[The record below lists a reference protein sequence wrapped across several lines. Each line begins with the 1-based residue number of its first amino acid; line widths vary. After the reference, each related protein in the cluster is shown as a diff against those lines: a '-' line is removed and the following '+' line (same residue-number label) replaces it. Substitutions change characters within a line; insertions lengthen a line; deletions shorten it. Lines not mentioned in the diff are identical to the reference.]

1 MSAEHWIAVAAVC
14 VTIIGGFIGLGMLI
28 ISYINNIK
36 DTLTSQLSVISHDIA
51 NLERFYDKRF
61 EVIDE
66 RFEAI
71 NKRFE
76 VIDERFE
83 AINERFEEVN
93 KRFEEVNKRFEE
105 VNKRFDAVDNELI
118 LLRGEISRL
127 NQNHIEHLTNHN
139 K

>member
-61 EVIDE
+61 EAID
-66 RFEAI
+66 
-71 NKRFE
+71 KRFE

-83 AINERFEEVN
+83 EI
-93 KRFEEVNKRFEE
+93 
-105 VNKRFDAVDNELI
+105 NKRFDAVDNELI
-118 LLRGEISRL
+118 FLRGEISRL

>member
-76 VIDERFE
+76 VIDKRFE
-83 AINERFEEVN
+83 AINERFEAIN
-93 KRFEEVNKRFEE
+93 KRFEEI
-105 VNKRFDAVDNELI
+105 NKRFDAVDNELI

>member
-71 NKRFE
+71 NKRF
-76 VIDERFE
+76 
-83 AINERFEEVN
+83 
-93 KRFEEVNKRFEE
+93 
-105 VNKRFDAVDNELI
+105 DAVDNELI

>member
-1 MSAEHWIAVAAVC
+1 
-14 VTIIGGFIGLGMLI
+14 MLI

-76 VIDERFE
+76 
-83 AINERFEEVN
+83 AI
-93 KRFEEVNKRFEE
+93 
-105 VNKRFDAVDNELI
+105 NKRFDVVDNELI

-127 NQNHIEHLTNHN
+127 NQNHIEHLTNHS

>member
-1 MSAEHWIAVAAVC
+1 MSAEHWIAVAVVC

-61 EVIDE
+61 EAIDE

-71 NKRFE
+71 DKRFEVIDKRFE

-83 AINERFEEVN
+83 AI
-93 KRFEEVNKRFEE
+93 
-105 VNKRFDAVDNELI
+105 NKRFDAVDNELI

>member
-14 VTIIGGFIGLGMLI
+14 VTIIGGFMGLGMLI

-83 AINERFEEVN
+83 
-93 KRFEEVNKRFEE
+93 EVNKRFEE

>member
-1 MSAEHWIAVAAVC
+1 MSAAHWIAVAAVC
-14 VTIIGGFIGLGMLI
+14 GTIIGGFIGLGMLI
-28 ISYINNIK
+28 ISYINNVK

-83 AINERFEEVN
+83 VIDE
-93 KRFEEVNKRFEE
+93 RFEE

-127 NQNHIEHLTNHN
+127 NQNHIEHLTNRN

>member
-71 NKRFE
+71 DKRFE
-76 VIDERFE
+76 AIDKRFE
-83 AINERFEEVN
+83 AINERFEAIN
-93 KRFEEVNKRFEE
+93 KRFEEI
-105 VNKRFDAVDNELI
+105 NKRFDAVDNELI

>member
-14 VTIIGGFIGLGMLI
+14 VTIIGGFIGLGILI

-83 AINERFEEVN
+83 AINERFEAI
-93 KRFEEVNKRFEE
+93 
-105 VNKRFDAVDNELI
+105 NKRFDAVDNELI

>member
-76 VIDERFE
+76 IIDERFE
-83 AINERFEEVN
+83 AINERFEAIN
-93 KRFEEVNKRFEE
+93 KRFEEI
-105 VNKRFDAVDNELI
+105 NKRFDAVDNELI

>member
-1 MSAEHWIAVAAVC
+1 MSTEHWIAVAAVC

-66 RFEAI
+66 RF
-71 NKRFE
+71 K

-83 AINERFEEVN
+83 EIN
-93 KRFEEVNKRFEE
+93 KRFEEI
-105 VNKRFDAVDNELI
+105 NKRFDAVDNELI

-127 NQNHIEHLTNHN
+127 NQNHIEHLTNHS

>member
-14 VTIIGGFIGLGMLI
+14 ATIIGGFVGLGMLI

-36 DTLTSQLSVISHDIA
+36 DTLTNQLSVISHDIA

-66 RFEAI
+66 RFEEI
-71 NKRFE
+71 NR
-76 VIDERFE
+76 
-83 AINERFEEVN
+83 RFEEVN
-93 KRFEEVNKRFEE
+93 KRFEVID
-105 VNKRFDAVDNELI
+105 KRFDAIDNELI

-139 K
+139 R

>member
-1 MSAEHWIAVAAVC
+1 MSAEHCIAVAAVC

-83 AINERFEEVN
+83 
-93 KRFEEVNKRFEE
+93 EVNKRFEE